1 MKRLFRN
8 GGPDVPL
15 AILAFAFCL
24 MLLFQMVQLVR
35 QSQSLA
41 AFAAN
46 QESALQEASR
56 LRQAADALAG
66 DIVQLAQQGNPNA
79 KQVVDEMARQN
90 VNLHPPAAPPPAPA
104 PVDK

>member
-1 MKRLFRN
+1 MRRLVRH
-8 GGPDVPL
+8 GGSDVPL
-15 AILAFAFCL
+15 ALLAFAFVL

-41 AFAAN
+41 AFATN

-56 LRQAADALAG
+56 VRQAADALAG

-90 VNLHPPAAPPPAPA
+90 VNLHPATAPPAPPPI
-104 PVDK
+104 K

>member
-1 MKRLFRN
+1 MKRLFRQ
-8 GGPDVPL
+8 GGSDVPL
-15 AILAFAFCL
+15 AILAHAFCL

-41 AFAAN
+41 AAAAN
-46 QESALQEASR
+46 QESALQEAAR

-66 DIVQLAQQGNPNA
+66 DIVQLAQQGNANA

-90 VNLHPPAAPPPAPA
+90 VNLHAPAAPPSPSA
-104 PVDK
+104 DK